1 MIIGVD
7 KNRIIRVPRSC
18 CFFFL
23 YSKTMRTYLSILLT
37 IYLVTVVRDVICFD
51 EGRFSIIHRY
61 DDGFIGKLSLIPG
74 EEIKN
79 GWNMV
84 VTFSEPIKKLEVWQA
99 STEKRN
105 KEKTVFALKG
115 AHWHNHI
122 NAGQEFSFNFKVTT
136 NRRGG
141 FSPQIVEVAVGRTEN
156 ERGLHCV
163 GKI

>member
-1 MIIGVD
+1 
-7 KNRIIRVPRSC
+7 
-18 CFFFL
+18 
-23 YSKTMRTYLSILLT
+23 MRMYLSILLI
-37 IYLVTVVRDVICFD
+37 IYLLTVVHDVICFD

-74 EEIKN
+74 KEIKN

-105 KEKTVFALKG
+105 KEKTVFALKS

-122 NAGQEFSFNFKVTT
+122 NASQELSFNFKVTT

>member
-7 KNRIIRVPRSC
+7 KNRMFHVPRSC
-18 CFFFL
+18 CIFFL
-23 YSKTMRTYLSILLT
+23 YSKTMRTYLSILLI
-37 IYLVTVVRDVICFD
+37 IYLLTVVHDVICFD

-61 DDGFIGKLSLIPG
+61 DDGFIGKLSLIPRT
-74 EEIKN
+74 EIKN

-99 STEKRN
+99 NMEKRN

-122 NAGQEFSFNFKVTT
+122 NDGQEFSFNFKVTT